1 MQRKF
6 FNHKEL
12 LALVTSNFFLILY
25 YNSVIWHIPTLKA
38 TLKQKLL
45 SASAKAL
52 RVCTGYVNY
61 GQSFIDLHKMCN
73 RAPPA
78 SFMSY
83 KLALCLYKLHNSNFN
98 SFEFVQLNLNQILT
112 SRQTVFKTL
121 KNNVFKI
128 GMNSLTNRLTHI
140 NDIVPLSWLN
150 MSIDTYKV
158 HCKKL
163 FLCWLKVDNS
173 PYGPYYFYL
182 IILF

>member
-1 MQRKF
+1 M
-6 FNHKEL
+6 
-12 LALVTSNFFLILY
+12 
-25 YNSVIWHIPTLKA
+25 
-38 TLKQKLL
+38 
-45 SASAKAL
+45 
-52 RVCTGYVNY
+52 
-61 GQSFIDLHKMCN
+61 KMCKIN
-73 RAPPA
+73 KLKIFTVYLLRTICFVCKDLITPYHWNA
-78 SFMSY
+78 SDMDQY
-83 KLALCLYKLHNSNFN
+83 YSNFN
-98 SFEFVQLNLNQILT
+98 SIEFVQLNLNQILT